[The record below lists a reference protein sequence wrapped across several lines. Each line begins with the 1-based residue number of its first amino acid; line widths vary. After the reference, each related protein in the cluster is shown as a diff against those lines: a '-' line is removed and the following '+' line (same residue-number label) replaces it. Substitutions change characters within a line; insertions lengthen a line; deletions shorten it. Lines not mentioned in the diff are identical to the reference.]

1 MSSPGI
7 SATKN
12 VKVKGHL
19 KKHPKKKNSSQLVEI
34 LIFSITNHP
43 QIVFRF
49 TTAGSSPCHAIQ
61 ASWGRPMASML
72 GTEARLGGV
81 RAADDGTEAFTARVS

>member
-12 VKVKGHL
+12 LKVKGHL
-19 KKHPKKKNSSQLVEI
+19 KKHPKKKNSSENSSQLVEI

-61 ASWGRPMASML
+61 ASWGRPQM
-72 GTEARLGGV
+72 V
-81 RAADDGTEAFTARVS
+81 CRV

>member
-12 VKVKGHL
+12 LKVKGHL
-19 KKHPKKKNSSQLVEI
+19 KKHPKKK
-34 LIFSITNHP
+34 THP

-72 GTEARLGGV
+72 GTEGRLGGV
-81 RAADDGTEAFTARVS
+81 RAADDGTEAFAARDS